1 MFTNLAKTAN
11 ELGPHPVGNLKIWV
25 FWKIWEKKTPVF
37 SYCAWKFG
45 HSTIDVWGIFQADH
59 RWVDWVEWFGTRTFV
74 CLCEVWVL
82 EIVSTRWFW
91 KFNTLRTGKSTHFE
105 VRCLPSISIR
115 AMASSSQTVK
125 VKSMENCLCCAA
137 GPRISPCPLDFANY
151 TQFSGRVMARIGATL
166 PNWPELFRWMVIF
179 MHLSILYP
187 SYPVLF
193 YSNSSLDYSISR
205 SLKNWIIS
213 NLHFWCLQKYL
224 PDGLKNGWKID
235 VTSRSTPIQ
244 LML

>member
-1 MFTNLAKTAN
+1 MAI

-91 KFNTLRTGKSTHFE
+91 KFNTLRTGKSTYFE
-105 VRCLPSISIR
+105 VRCLPSISIQ
-115 AMASSSQTVK
+115 AMASSSQTVNVYVRGVNGEIDGK
-125 VKSMENCLCCAA
+125 
-137 GPRISPCPLDFANY
+137 
-151 TQFSGRVMARIGATL
+151 
-166 PNWPELFRWMVIF
+166 LFVRCWTNNFTVSVGF
-179 MHLSILYP
+179 CKLH
-187 SYPVLF
+187 PVLWMS
-193 YSNSSLDYSISR
+193 Y
-205 SLKNWIIS
+205 
-213 NLHFWCLQKYL
+213 
-224 PDGLKNGWKID
+224 G
-235 VTSRSTPIQ
+235 
-244 LML
+244 